1 MKTMMLAS
9 LILVLTSIGL
19 IPTAC
24 GVEYSANVIAGDE
37 MLLVEIDCPSEVQKK
52 SKFMVNVTIT
62 NPAAENATDVIVEL
76 VAQRRFFSYGQPKK
90 RIGNIEGHT
99 RIVVCWDVRAKRS
112 GTYNIT
118 TTVIGKTESTG
129 EMLSAQDEE
138 VIVVKPTESSDLFR
152 IIYAI
157 RLFFRQNF

>member
-9 LILVLTSIGL
+9 FILVLTLIGL
-19 IPTAC
+19 IPIAC

-37 MLLVEIDCPSEVQKK
+37 MLLVEIDCPPEVQEK
-52 SKFMVNVTIT
+52 SRFMVNVTIT

-76 VAQRRFFSYGQPKK
+76 VAQRKFFSYGQPKK

-118 TTVIGKTESTG
+118 TTAIGKTEFTG
-129 EMLSAQDEE
+129 EMLSAQDQEA
-138 VIVVKPTESSDLFR
+138 IVVEPTESPDLFR
-152 IIYAI
+152 IIYTI
-157 RLFFRQNF
+157 RLFFRQYF